1 MRTEKKLV
9 VEIQAVLPHWL
20 PPATAEKVELV
31 VQSEQRGLHMVKN
44 VKDTQHDRFGYSRDY
59 LTTSDEE
66 AVRKFM
72 AEHAKSVISVS

>member
-31 VQSEQRGLHMVKN
+31 GIWRVGKGR
-44 VKDTQHDRFGYSRDY
+44 
-59 LTTSDEE
+59 
-66 AVRKFM
+66 
-72 AEHAKSVISVS
+72 

>member
-1 MRTEKKLV
+1 MRTEKKVV

-44 VKDTQHDRFGYSRDY
+44 VKDTQHDRFG
-59 LTTSDEE
+59 
-66 AVRKFM
+66 VQP
-72 AEHAKSVISVS
+72 